1 MNNVH
6 IVMAWKAHGAPTDE
20 EDAEMTKIEFD
31 GFAVYQIGCAIFGV
45 GLDADSARA
54 DAAEWIGGEEEAMA
68 VPEYTP
74 RTFADGDTVVVQCS
88 TALVEQ
94 VEHEGGADGFRETRD
109 EAGRLALCT
118 VEEAESSVA

>member
-1 MNNVH
+1 
-6 IVMAWKAHGAPTDE
+6 
-20 EDAEMTKIEFD
+20 MTKIEFD